1 MEMPLFHG
9 VSYQKLSEI
18 IGKHRFHF
26 QKHEPGDIIV
36 RAGDPCMLLST
47 VISGSVRVKID
58 SADSRVTVSQ
68 TLDAPEVI
76 APEYFFGR
84 VTNYPATVTALDNCG
99 IMQIEKRDYVDI
111 INSDQVF
118 LFNILNL
125 LSMNAQRATDGV
137 LALTSGNLQ
146 RRIAYWIVALTQN
159 NGYDI
164 TMECRQRDL
173 YSVFGV
179 QRQSLI
185 STLAEMKAE
194 GLLDYTPQCI
204 RVADRRDLVKLLDI

>member
-1 MEMPLFHG
+1 MPLFHG
-9 VSYQKLSEI
+9 VSYPKLSEI

-26 QKHEPGDIIV
+26 HKYKPDDIIV
-36 RAGDPCMLLST
+36 RAGDPCMFLST

-111 INSDQVF
+111 INSDPVF
-118 LFNILNL
+118 LLNILNL

-159 NGYDI
+159 NGFDI

-185 STLAEMKAE
+185 STLADMKAE

-204 RVADRRDLVKLLDI
+204 RVADRRNLVKLLDI

>member
-26 QKHEPGDIIV
+26 KKHKPSDIIV

-164 TMECRQRDL
+164 TMECRQRDF

-204 RVADRRDLVKLLDI
+204 RVADRRNLVKLLDI

>member
-1 MEMPLFHG
+1 M
-9 VSYQKLSEI
+9 
-18 IGKHRFHF
+18 
-26 QKHEPGDIIV
+26 
-36 RAGDPCMLLST
+36 
-47 VISGSVRVKID
+47 KID

-99 IMQIEKRDYVDI
+99 TMQIEKRDYVDI

-159 NGYDI
+159 HGYDI
-164 TMECRQRDL
+164 TME
-173 YSVFGV
+173 
-179 QRQSLI
+179 
-185 STLAEMKAE
+185 
-194 GLLDYTPQCI
+194 
-204 RVADRRDLVKLLDI
+204 